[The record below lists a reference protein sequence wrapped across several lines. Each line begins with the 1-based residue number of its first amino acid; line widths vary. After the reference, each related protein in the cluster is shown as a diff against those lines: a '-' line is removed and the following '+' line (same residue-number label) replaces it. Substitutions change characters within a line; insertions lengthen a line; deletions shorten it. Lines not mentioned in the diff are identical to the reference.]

1 MSLCSLVAS
10 GDANNASS
18 YRSPY
23 GSWRTAR
30 YLDADN
36 SFSIP
41 RCPAL
46 PLLLHHMCTLC
57 YFLCLLLSRAF
68 LPFTSSVEQRPFRT
82 RPLPRARFR
91 RDARACARV
100 LYYREPSAFF
110 LSVFLFFPAAAP
122 RLTTLGRHVH
132 DFRLPL
138 AVAASF
144 LLSFL
149 CRVFLQFC
157 FSSRIQLE

>member
-1 MSLCSLVAS
+1 MSKKVFFRFLQLLKIIASNRFSQVISMSLRSLVAS

-18 YRSPY
+18 CRSPY

-68 LPFTSSVEQRPFRT
+68 LLFTSSKQRPFRT
-82 RPLPRARFR
+82 RLCR
-91 RDARACARV
+91 
-100 LYYREPSAFF
+100 
-110 LSVFLFFPAAAP
+110 
-122 RLTTLGRHVH
+122 VH
-132 DFRLPL
+132 DFGATHARVRAYFITVNHRHSFFPSFF
-138 AVAASF
+138 SF
-144 LLSFL
+144 LPRLHD
-149 CRVFLQFC
+149 
-157 FSSRIQLE
+157 